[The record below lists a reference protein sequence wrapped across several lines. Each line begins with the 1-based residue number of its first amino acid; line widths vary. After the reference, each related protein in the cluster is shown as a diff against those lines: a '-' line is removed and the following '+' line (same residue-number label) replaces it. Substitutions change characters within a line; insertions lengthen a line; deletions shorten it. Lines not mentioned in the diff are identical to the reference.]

1 MMNPFIPSLSNEEM
15 ISIIQKGLGRTSQ
28 PKRIIVV
35 GAGMAGLVAASLLKE
50 AGHEVILLE
59 SSDRVGGRVYTIR
72 SPFENGEYMEAGAMR
87 IPNTHHLTLEYIRKF
102 GLMLRPFV
110 NSTPNDLIFV
120 NNVLVRLKEYE
131 RNPDVLRFPV
141 NDFEKGKTISD
152 LLNLAVSP
160 ITQFIEEDPDQRWI
174 TVIKE
179 FDKYSVDSFFRYN
192 PVGWTLSPA
201 AIEQILVLAD
211 LEGLPELSFLEAL
224 RELILLESPDVS
236 FYEVAGG
243 LDQLPKA
250 FLPQLRPNILFRHK
264 MTRIVQNE
272 REVTIYALDQ
282 NSKMVHVTG
291 DAAIITIPFSAFQYV
306 DVEPYDSFSHAKWK
320 AIRQL
325 HYVASTKIGI
335 QFNKRFWED
344 AGLFGGKMITDQ
356 PIRFT
361 YFPSHG
367 FGSDTGVVLASY
379 TWEDHAL
386 IWDGLSLDQQ
396 IKEYMD
402 ELMKVFGPSIEN
414 HVVTG
419 ASFSWQK
426 YPHTNG
432 GFSMFKPEQE
442 SELFPAVIAPEGR
455 VYFAGEHASYTRTW
469 IQGAIESG
477 IRTARDVHR
486 RDEP

>member
-1 MMNPFIPSLSNEEM
+1 MNPFIPSLSTEQM
-15 ISIIQKGLGRTSQ
+15 ISMIQKGIGRTTHS
-28 PKRIIVV
+28 KRIIVV
-35 GAGMAGLVAASLLKE
+35 GAGMAGLVSASLLKE

-59 SSDRVGGRVYTIR
+59 SSDRVGGRIYTIR
-72 SPFENGEYMEAGAMR
+72 SPFVDREYMEAGAMR
-87 IPNTHHLTLEYIRKF
+87 IPNSHQLTLEYIRKF
-102 GLMLRPFV
+102 GLSLRPFI

-131 RNPDVLRFPV
+131 KNPDILRFPV
-141 NDFEKGKTISD
+141 NSFEKGKTVSQ

-160 ITQFIEEDPDQRWI
+160 ITHFVEQDPTRRWI

-201 AIEQILVLAD
+201 AIEKILVLAD

-224 RELILLESPDVS
+224 RELILLENPDVS
-236 FYEVAGG
+236 FYEITGG
-243 LDQLPKA
+243 LDQLPKS
-250 FLPQLRPNILFRHK
+250 FLLQLRPNILFHHK

-282 NSKMVHVTG
+282 KSSKSVSVTG
-291 DAAIITIPFSAFQYV
+291 DIAIITIPFSTFQFV
-306 DVEPYDSFSHAKWK
+306 EVEPYHSFSHTKWK

-344 AGLFGGKMITDQ
+344 AGLFGGKLVTDQ
-356 PIRFT
+356 PTRFT
-361 YFPSHG
+361 YFPSRG
-367 FGSDTGVVLASY
+367 FGSNTGVVLASY
-379 TWEDHAL
+379 TWEDHAIL
-386 IWDGLSLDQQ
+386 WDGLTLEQQ
-396 IKEYMD
+396 IKESMD
-402 ELMKVFGPSIEN
+402 ELANVFGSSIQN
-414 HVVTG
+414 HVMTG

-426 YPHTNG
+426 NPKSNG

-442 SELFPAVIAPEGR
+442 SELFPAILAPEGR
-455 VYFAGEHASYTRTW
+455 VYFAGEHASYMRTW

-477 IRTARDVHR
+477 IRVAYNVNR
-486 RDEP
+486 RDEK